1 MRLTANFDL
10 DEFLVSGT
18 AERMDIDMT
27 PPLDVRDNL
36 KRLCE
41 TLLQPIRDGM
51 GAPIGI
57 SSGYRPPDLN
67 RAIGG
72 ADGSAHQFGRAA
84 DFKVIGFTPYD
95 TAIYIR
101 DQGLPFDQ
109 LICEFNRWVHIAI
122 ADEEPRLQEL
132 TAFKEDGRT
141 KYISR
146 IAMVA

>member
-18 AERMDIDMT
+18 AERMDIDMS
-27 PPLDVRDNL
+27 PSMDVRDNL
-36 KRLCE
+36 RRLCT
-41 TLLQPIRDGM
+41 TLLQPIREGM
-51 GAPIGI
+51 GAPITI

-67 RAIGG
+67 KAIGG
-72 ADGSAHQFGRAA
+72 SSKSAHQFGRAA
-84 DFKVIGFTPYD
+84 DFKVVGFTPYD
-95 TAIYIR
+95 TCIFIR

-132 TAFKEDGRT
+132 TAFKEDGQT
-141 KYISR
+141 KYVNR